1 MQRLLHAKLACVSRR
16 ERVDRILTQLKGI
29 EMGDNS
35 AAIELFR
42 KALDAG
48 SVEAFSE
55 AIDAAASEDFVEEW
69 PQSGER
75 IRGKATVKRINEGYS
90 SATGTTPKMRL
101 RRIVGD
107 GDVRVVE
114 GTIDYGDGTPVNY
127 VGIAEFKD
135 GKLAKITEYF
145 ASPFEAPAWR
155 ADFVERMEPAG
166 VR

>member
-1 MQRLLHAKLACVSRR
+1 MDGNRAVVERLQHALETGNV
-16 ERVDRILTQLKGI
+16 Q
-29 EMGDNS
+29 
-35 AAIELFR
+35 
-42 KALDAG
+42 
-48 SVEAFSE
+48 
-55 AIDAAASEDFVEEW
+55 AAADAIAEVSGDDFVQEW

-75 IRGKATVKRINEGYS
+75 IVGRDAAIRINSMYEN
-90 SATGTTPKMRL
+90 ATGNRPKLAFRRL
-101 RRIVGD
+101 VGD
-107 GDVRVVE
+107 GDVYVIE

-135 GKLAKITEYF
+135 GKLNKITEYF